1 MAAVTSALKNVP
13 FTLPG
18 RGEAV
23 LLVHGLGGGTYEVQ
37 WLGEALH
44 ERLGVTV
51 RAMHL
56 PGHTSSSRWMP
67 ASRHEDWVDAVTREL
82 AALGQQ
88 ARGSG
93 PGGAHSGG
101 ARPPVVHLV
110 GFSTGAMVALR
121 VAELRPLTGRLVL
134 LAPFVDIFRPALL
147 PWRPE
152 ALLDGFAWL
161 SQVPRRPPPLR
172 DARRRAEVSAVLPF
186 QTMNLDAA
194 RSAKVLARHVLTD
207 LSRVAAPTLL
217 LQGAKDTVV
226 DPSGATRLFDGLR
239 GEKRLVVLDDSDHLV
254 VLDRQG
260 ARVLDEVTR
269 FLSPVASV

>member
-1 MAAVTSALKNVP
+1 MSRPLGNEC

-18 RGEAV
+18 RGASV
-23 LLVHGLGGGTYEVQ
+23 LLVHGLGGGTYELQ

-44 ERLGVTV
+44 ARLGFTV
-51 RAMHL
+51 RALHL
-56 PGHTSSSRWMP
+56 PGHTAPSRWMP
-67 ASRHEDWVDAVTREL
+67 ASRHEDWVAAVDAEVDAL
-82 AALGQQ
+82 AQEA
-88 ARGSG
+88 
-93 PGGAHSGG
+93 SGG
-101 ARPPVVHLV
+101 RAPPVAGGGSSSHAGLPVVHLI

-134 LAPFVDIFRPALL
+134 LAPFVDIFKPALL

-207 LSRVAAPTLL
+207 VGRVTAPTLL

-226 DPSGATRLFDGLR
+226 DPSGARRLHDGLR
-239 GEKRLVVLDDSDHLV
+239 GEKRLVELEDSDHLV
-254 VLDRQG
+254 VLDSQCP
-260 ARVLDEVTR
+260 RVLDEVTA
-269 FLSPVASV
+269 FLSP

>member
-1 MAAVTSALKNVP
+1 MNRPLRNER

-18 RGEAV
+18 RGAAV
-23 LLVHGLGGGTYEVQ
+23 LLVHGLGGGTYELQ

-44 ERLGVTV
+44 EQLGVTV
-51 RAMHL
+51 RAVHL
-56 PGHTSSSRWMP
+56 PGHGAPSRWMP
-67 ASRHEDWVDAVTREL
+67 ASRQEDWVAAVEAELDALCGDLGRG
-82 AALGQQ
+82 AA
-88 ARGSG
+88 GSDAG
-93 PGGAHSGG
+93 S
-101 ARPPVVHLV
+101 PPVVHLI

-121 VAELRPLTGRLVL
+121 VAERRRLPGRLVL
-134 LAPFVDIFRPALL
+134 LAPFVDIFKPALL

-194 RSAKVLARHVLTD
+194 RSAKVLSRHVLSD
-207 LSRVAAPTLL
+207 LERVRAPTLL
-217 LQGAKDTVV
+217 VQGAKDTVV
-226 DPSGATRLFDGLR
+226 EPSGARRLHDGLR
-239 GEKRLVVLDDSDHLV
+239 GDKRLVELDDSDHLV

-260 ARVLDEVTR
+260 PRVLDEVTR
-269 FLSPVASV
+269 FLSPAAPR